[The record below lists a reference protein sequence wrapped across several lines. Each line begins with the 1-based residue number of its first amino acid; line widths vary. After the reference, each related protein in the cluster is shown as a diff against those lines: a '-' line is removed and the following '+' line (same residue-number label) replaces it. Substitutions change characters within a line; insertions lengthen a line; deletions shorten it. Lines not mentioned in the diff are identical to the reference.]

1 MMNSLNKN
9 WITEKHIDF
18 EYKKYMLLA
27 YLQHVSENFTENKLY
42 PFLADLVEHYRNL
55 KFLKDSK
62 KNLFEKFPGRISK
75 ADFEQFQLI
84 YEKIVQDDTI
94 MREIENIIDFS
105 MPQMETYLR
114 DGKKIYDF
122 VEEHVKI
129 FPVGVVPLSSETGYL
144 FLKMQ
149 SDTET
154 RVYEY
159 QVSIFENPEE
169 RFRAIHVHYMKSYEK
184 NLLNTFEAIKS
195 DLIRYHKNL
204 PNPATYVIEALVD
217 IPFEETFLPIAKRV
231 LVKRLA
237 GAA

>member
-1 MMNSLNKN
+1 MNSLNKN
-9 WITEKHIDF
+9 WITEKYIDF
-18 EYKKYMLLA
+18 EYKKYVLLA

-55 KFLKDSK
+55 RFLKDSK

-75 ADFEQFQLI
+75 TDFEQFQLI
-84 YEKIVQDDTI
+84 YEKIVEDDNI

-105 MPQMETYLR
+105 MPHMENYLR

-129 FPVGVVPLSSETGYL
+129 FPVGVVPLMNESGYL

-149 SDTET
+149 SDLET

-159 QVSIFENPEE
+159 QVSIFENPDE
-169 RFRAIHVHYMKSYEK
+169 RFRGIHVHYMKSYEK
-184 NLLNTFEAIKS
+184 SLLNTFESIKS
-195 DLIRYHKNL
+195 DLIRYNKNL
-204 PNPATYVIEALVD
+204 PNPATYVVEAMVD
-217 IPFEETFLPIAKRV
+217 IPFQETFLPIAKRV

>member
-1 MMNSLNKN
+1 MVSLNKN

-18 EYKKYMLLA
+18 EYKKYVLLA
-27 YLQHVSENFTENKLY
+27 YLQHVSDNFTENKLY

-84 YEKIVQDDTI
+84 YEKIVQDDNI
-94 MREIENIIDFS
+94 MREIENIINFS
-105 MPQMETYLR
+105 MPQMENYLR
-114 DGKKIYDF
+114 EGKKIYDF
-122 VEEHVKI
+122 IEEHVKF
-129 FPVGVVPLSSETGYL
+129 FPVGVVPLISDSGYL
-144 FLKMQ
+144 LLKMQ
-149 SDTET
+149 SDSET
-154 RVYEY
+154 KVYEF

-169 RFRAIHVHYMKSYEK
+169 RFRGIHIHYMKSYEK
-184 NLLNTFEAIKS
+184 NLMNTFEAIKS
-195 DLIRYHKNL
+195 DLLRYNKSL
-204 PNPATYVIEALVD
+204 PNPATYVIEALLD